1 MCAILMRPEGHTHE
15 NCLQALLPLCLA
27 EHSRSHQGEI
37 LSVLLVLVPSSHTAA
52 GLHSV
57 TWGRGT

>member
-1 MCAILMRPEGHTHE
+1 MCAMLLRQEGHAHE

-27 EHSRSHQGEI
+27 EHSSSHHGEI
-37 LSVLLVLVPSSHTAA
+37 LSVLLVLAPSSHSDA

-57 TWGRGT
+57 TWGRGA